1 MNKALI
7 IIDAQNYFLDKEN
20 LQPPKHLVIN
30 EIARTLNYFRENKIT
45 IFHVHTRIDKN
56 LKNKK
61 KMTK

>member
-45 IFHVHTRIDKN
+45 IFYVHTRIDKN
-56 LKNKK
+56 L
-61 KMTK
+61 